1 MKIERPPVEVDINV
15 EDTEEQN
22 DYLDSALVSHVKQ
35 SWEAARAA
43 KQDITD
49 RLLKCERQRRGE
61 YDPDRAID
69 IEATGGSDIYMMIT
83 DVKCRAA
90 SSWIRDVMMSN
101 QDRPWVLD
109 VPERPE
115 IPPEEEEEIRSFVNI
130 EMEEFIASGQYHPN
144 VESERLKE
152 VYEIVAQK
160 KKEFARDRANKMEKL
175 IEDQMTEGGF
185 QNAFKDFID
194 DFVTYPCAILK
205 GPTIRKK
212 KGVQWGADY
221 TPIVVND
228 FVREI
233 ERVSPY
239 DIFPSPISDGPD
251 DGYIIERHNLSRT
264 KLEALIGV
272 PGYVKTEIERAVD
285 HYGDKGFHYYEYGDQ
300 QKKDLEDKV
309 YSAVYHDPD
318 IEVLE
323 YWGPVNGQML
333 KDYGLKDKSIEA
345 SREYEA
351 NIWIVGN
358 YVIKAVLNPD
368 PLGKRPYSTASWE
381 FIPGAFWGVALP
393 ELMADVQ
400 TMCNA
405 SARSLANNMGI
416 ASGPQVEAVVDRLA
430 DGEDLTNMY
439 PWKIWQTTSDKTG
452 GGQPGVRFFQ
462 PGMQAAELLTIYQTF
477 SKQADE
483 VTGIPNYVYG
493 SSKVSGAGRT
503 ASGLSMLMDNA
514 AKGIKQALSYTDKV
528 VGDIV
533 ERYYIHNMMFH
544 DDPYVKGDYN
554 VVAKGASGLIAREQM
569 NVRRNE
575 FMAATSNPIDMQ
587 ILGMEGRS
595 YLLKETAKSLG
606 LNVEKFIPSEQQ
618 MRFMQEQAQQQQ
630 MLMAMQQQAQQ
641 QQALPQTVD
650 EAGNP
655 AGGVTDN
662 LMNDRS

>member
-1 MKIERPPVEVDINV
+1 M
-15 EDTEEQN
+15 
-22 DYLDSALVSHVKQ
+22 
-35 SWEAARAA
+35 
-43 KQDITD
+43 
-49 RLLKCERQRRGE
+49 
-61 YDPDRAID
+61 
-69 IEATGGSDIYMMIT
+69 
-83 DVKCRAA
+83 
-90 SSWIRDVMMSN
+90 
-101 QDRPWVLD
+101 
-109 VPERPE
+109 
-115 IPPEEEEEIRSFVNI
+115 
-130 EMEEFIASGQYHPN
+130 
-144 VESERLKE
+144 
-152 VYEIVAQK
+152 
-160 KKEFARDRANKMEKL
+160 
-175 IEDQMTEGGF
+175 
-185 QNAFKDFID
+185 
-194 DFVTYPCAILK
+194 
-205 GPTIRKK
+205 
-212 KGVQWGADY
+212 
-221 TPIVVND
+221 
-228 FVREI
+228 
-233 ERVSPY
+233 
-239 DIFPSPISDGPD
+239 
-251 DGYIIERHNLSRT
+251 
-264 KLEALIGV
+264 
-272 PGYVKTEIERAVD
+272 
-285 HYGDKGFHYYEYGDQ
+285 
-300 QKKDLEDKV
+300 
-309 YSAVYHDPD
+309 
-318 IEVLE
+318 
-323 YWGPVNGQML
+323 
-333 KDYGLKDKSIEA
+333 DKSIEA

-514 AKGIKQALSYTDKV
+514 AKGIKQALSYTDRV

-618 MRFMQEQAQQQQ
+618 MRFMQEQQQQQQ